1 MTAPSAEGAFWGSRV
16 CGRGGGLSSV
26 MRAAHDSSFCGRSLL
41 GEPRLRMRDF
51 ASAEATKGLC
61 DRPLET
67 FARSSLQLCGGQ
79 RRKVAAALSAAVTI
93 TKPIGDELHLQA
105 ESPKKKGGPQTPAA
119 LRERGSGGE
128 ALLSE
133 KRPLPQNL
141 PPIAF
146 PGGSAREG
154 PFAERPPPSHP
165 PLRPYFSKEATVWVF
180 SKSKV
185 PVSVLAFL
193 M

>member
-1 MTAPSAEGAFWGSRV
+1 MERLTPNQKVVGTAGAYPHSCAMRMTTLSAEGA
-16 CGRGGGLSSV
+16 
-26 MRAAHDSSFCGRSLL
+26 
-41 GEPRLRMRDF
+41 
-51 ASAEATKGLC
+51 KGLC
-61 DRPLET
+61 DRPFGNL
-67 FARSSLQLCGGQ
+67 RSPLIGLYRTKRWQ
-79 RRKVAAALSAAVTI
+79 VAAALSAAATT
-93 TKPIGDELHLQA
+93 TKPIGDATHLQA
-105 ESPKKKGGPQTPAA
+105 ESPKKKGEPQTPAA
-119 LRERGSGGE
+119 LRERGPGGE

-180 SKSKV
+180 SKSKA